1 MSFRF
6 YQIFPQSCGQQW
18 RFYSS
23 YAGRNNPS
31 RAILHSR
38 CSSHRWVE
46 INYQHWL
53 LCYWA
58 RSLRSSKLPSHC
70 PYLHP
75 KDPLE
80 IVFLVQKALPL
91 HEQPVF
97 FSRNVTQSCIFSHG
111 VFFLCVRGMGKYT
124 YQYKGF
130 RKNRLCLATS
140 SKTSRMHLT
149 KLALYN
155 EIPTKAFST

>member
-1 MSFRF
+1 MSRQVFKTYCNRTVNTALGCRSDF

-80 IVFLVQKALPL
+80 IVFLVQKALL
-91 HEQPVF
+91 LQEQPVF

-111 VFFLCVRGMGKYT
+111 VFFFYVCVAWA
-124 YQYKGF
+124 
-130 RKNRLCLATS
+130 NILIS
-140 SKTSRMHLT
+140 T
-149 KLALYN
+149 KDSEKIDYA
-155 EIPTKAFST
+155 